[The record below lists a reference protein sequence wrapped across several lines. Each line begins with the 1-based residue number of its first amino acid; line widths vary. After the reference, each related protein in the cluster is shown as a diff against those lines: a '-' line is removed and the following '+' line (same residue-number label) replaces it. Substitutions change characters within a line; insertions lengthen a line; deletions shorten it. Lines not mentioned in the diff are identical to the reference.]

1 MGAWGTEPWDNDEAA
16 DWFNEFFEGIDV
28 NARIRE
34 TFREFDDNQDRIRA
48 ACFILGTLGRVYVWP
63 GDLDELKQ
71 LLDRGTELLSRM
83 LSPLE
88 GDEDFVAAWTGE
100 DRPAVVASIQEQIAQ
115 LKARRAEIV

>member
-1 MGAWGTEPWDNDEAA
+1 MGAWGTEPWDNDEAS
-16 DWFNEFFEGIDV
+16 DWFGEFFQGIDA

-34 TFREFDDNQDRIRA
+34 TFLEFGDNQDRIRA

-71 LLDRGTELLSRM
+71 LLERGTELLSRM

-88 GDEDFVAAWTGE
+88 GDEDFVEAWTDE
-100 DRPAVVASIQEQIAQ
+100 ARPAVVASIQQQIAQ
-115 LKARRAEIV
+115 LKERRAEIA